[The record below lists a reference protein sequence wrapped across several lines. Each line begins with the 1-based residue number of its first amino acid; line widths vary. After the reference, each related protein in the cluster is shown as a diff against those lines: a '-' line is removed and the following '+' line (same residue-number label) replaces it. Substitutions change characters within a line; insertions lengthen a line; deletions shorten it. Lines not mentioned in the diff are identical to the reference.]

1 MRMIAAYALRYAKSV
16 KEKGQTKRSPTH
28 LCVVSPLKTVDQT
41 CCYSYYVLERSTETD
56 SQDVLVDRNPE
67 EFRLEQLRPFLRCLD
82 IPASDRRLTELVL
95 RYLVRNVGSRKSST
109 FDSQVFLDN
118 FRENVNLVI
127 LDFDSFDEGDRLS
140 IFRDV
145 TFELFAGI
153 GNELMRNDKD

>member
-1 MRMIAAYALRYAKSV
+1 
-16 KEKGQTKRSPTH
+16 
-28 LCVVSPLKTVDQT
+28 
-41 CCYSYYVLERSTETD
+41 
-56 SQDVLVDRNPE
+56 
-67 EFRLEQLRPFLRCLD
+67 
-82 IPASDRRLTELVL
+82 
-95 RYLVRNVGSRKSST
+95 
-109 FDSQVFLDN
+109 VFLDN